1 MLAFQVVSRFC
12 SFSSSQQMQGR
23 LGTKSNARWGGAIVS
38 STPGTTRDRRECIG
52 RIGATTFRLMDTAGI
67 DGSRIIGSN
76 NNDDND
82 DDNVVMQQMMRQS
95 WLAAQAADVIFLML
109 DARLGVTTSV
119 DWMETAQW
127 LRKTDH
133 DPNRKVVVLANKLE
147 GDAWDYHGSPVLD
160 NIEEMSRIGFGEP
173 ILLSAIH
180 GDGMAELAV
189 VLEELEAEKRERLGM
204 PPKDE
209 NEEEED
215 DLEELLLGDDKPL
228 QLAILGRQNVGK
240 VRSSSHII
248 SLNAQLLL

>member
-1 MLAFQVVSRFC
+1 
-12 SFSSSQQMQGR
+12 
-23 LGTKSNARWGGAIVS
+23 
-38 STPGTTRDRRECIG
+38 
-52 RIGATTFRLMDTAGI
+52 MDTAGI
-67 DGSRIIGSN
+67 DGSRIGSN
-76 NNDDND
+76 NDE
-82 DDNVVMQQMMRQS
+82 VMQQMMHQS
-95 WLAAQAADVIFLML
+95 WQAAQAADVILLML

-127 LRKTDH
+127 LRKMTDH
-133 DPNRKVVVLANKLE
+133 NPKVVVLANKLE

-160 NIEEMSRIGFGEP
+160 NIEEMSRVGFGEP

-209 NEEEED
+209 NEEDED
-215 DLEELLLGDDKPL
+215 DLELLGDDKPL

-240 VRSSSHII
+240 VRIHAYILHITRCTSVAACI
-248 SLNAQLLL
+248 VPNFLTHKHTYTHALSRCLLLHYKHRVPSSMPCWKKNESLLDRLQV